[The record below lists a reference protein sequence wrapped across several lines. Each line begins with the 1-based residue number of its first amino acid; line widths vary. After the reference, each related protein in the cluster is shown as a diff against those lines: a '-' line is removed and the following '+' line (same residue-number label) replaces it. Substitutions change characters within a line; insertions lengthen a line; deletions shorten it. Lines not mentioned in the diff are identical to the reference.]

1 MLRPETLNA
10 FENFCEAAKQN
21 GFKPKIE
28 SGYRSF
34 DRQLLIWN
42 EKVLGKR
49 KILNEQGELLNR
61 DDLSDL
67 ECMKAILLWSALP
80 GTSRHEW
87 GTDMDVIDACAVPE
101 GYEAELTL
109 EESFGVFGKF
119 HKWLDAQIESD
130 KSFGFKRVFLKGM
143 GRVQPEPWHL
153 SYMPEAAKIE
163 QNFTAEN
170 LAKRLRGCNILL
182 LPQILD
188 NLDWILEHHVFCYF
202 SHNPCIFCQ
211 KPL

>member
-1 MLRPETLNA
+1 MLKPQTLNA
-10 FENFCEAAKQN
+10 FENFCKEAKKY
-21 GFKPKIE
+21 GFEPKIE

-42 EKVLGKR
+42 EKVCGER
-49 KILNEQGELLNR
+49 KVLDKEGCAVNR
-61 DDLSDL
+61 TELSDL
-67 ECMKAILLWSALP
+67 ELMKTILLWSALP

-87 GTDMDVIDACAVPE
+87 GTDIDVIDAAAVPE
-101 GYEAELTL
+101 GYEAELTP

-119 HKWLDAQIESD
+119 HKWLDGGN
-130 KSFGFKRVFLKGM
+130 SFGFRRVFLPGI

-153 SYMPEAAKIE
+153 SYAPEAKEIE

-170 LAKRLRGCNILL
+170 LAERLRAADILL

-188 NLDWILEHHVFCYF
+188 NMDWILENHVFCYF
-202 SHNPCIFCQ
+202 E
-211 KPL
+211 K